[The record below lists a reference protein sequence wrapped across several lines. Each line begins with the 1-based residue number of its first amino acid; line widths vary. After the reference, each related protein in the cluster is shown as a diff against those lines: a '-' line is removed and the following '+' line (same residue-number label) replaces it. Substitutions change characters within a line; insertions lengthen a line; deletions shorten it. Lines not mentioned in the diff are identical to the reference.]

1 VVPGPKRKPTGRIAA
16 KRKATARR
24 KSTKKVAAKRRA
36 GPRTDFPIHAFA
48 IQRMTTTRRKLAA
61 KRKAGLKRK
70 AAKKAAPKR
79 KVVKRR

>member
-1 VVPGPKRKPTGRIAA
+1 VGAPTQNTNRKGLGL
-16 KRKATARR
+16 
-24 KSTKKVAAKRRA
+24 STKKVVAKRRA
-36 GPRTDFPIHAFA
+36 GPRTDSPTLAFA
-48 IQRMTTTRRKLAA
+48 IRRMTTTRRKLAA

>member
-1 VVPGPKRKPTGRIAA
+1 VVPGLKRKPTGRI
-16 KRKATARR
+16 
-24 KSTKKVAAKRRA
+24 
-36 GPRTDFPIHAFA
+36 
-48 IQRMTTTRRKLAA
+48 AA